1 MITSRRSFLRS
12 LGAGTAAGI
21 AVHWPLSGISRAA
34 TFEPSRPRQDDGL
47 IRLHS
52 NENAYGPSAKVAE
65 AIKASIGSANRYSRM
80 QYDWLVEK
88 IAGVNK
94 VKPEQVLLGCGP
106 TEILRV
112 AAFVFLG
119 RGSDS
124 SISFPVGSFSTS
136 RLKSSFGGHE
146 LCATRLH
153 NRSADRLGVPVS
165 LAPAPLVHPTSFR
178 SFLAWG
184 GRCSWMDIR

>member
-65 AIKASIGSANRYSRM
+65 VINSSIGSANRYPRMEYSGLMERIAVRRSSR
-80 QYDWLVEK
+80 QGCESC
-88 IAGVNK
+88 GV
-94 VKPEQVLLGCGP
+94 
-106 TEILRV
+106 
-112 AAFVFLG
+112 
-119 RGSDS
+119 
-124 SISFPVGSFSTS
+124 
-136 RLKSSFGGHE
+136 
-146 LCATRLH
+146 
-153 NRSADRLGVPVS
+153 
-165 LAPAPLVHPTSFR
+165 
-178 SFLAWG
+178 
-184 GRCSWMDIR
+184 